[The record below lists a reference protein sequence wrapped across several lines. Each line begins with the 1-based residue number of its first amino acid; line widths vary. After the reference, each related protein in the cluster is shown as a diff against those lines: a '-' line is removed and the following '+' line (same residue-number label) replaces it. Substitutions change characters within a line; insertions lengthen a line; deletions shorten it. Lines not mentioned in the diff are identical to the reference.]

1 MALIVRIDVDRPY
14 GKHPITRH
22 VLSKV
27 SSDLY
32 FPKVEA
38 FGYLDEL
45 KQMLLMLGERKARAY
60 VFFRECT
67 LPSESILRLMKEGRH
82 EIGLHLENSRTF
94 ETFLAEKQKLESHVG
109 QPILAMSKHGSGVF
123 KYGRRHYAPY
133 EMDKYIE
140 WARRTKMKVLFGN
153 LEDPTIE
160 PLDTE
165 LGVACFPAAF
175 WLEPYWRNTVK
186 FPDDWLFSN
195 ARERDT
201 VLLVHPENVLESP
214 KISQSFIRLIDGIET
229 KILP

>member
-22 VLSKV
+22 LLSRI

-45 KQMLLMLGERKARAY
+45 KKMLLLLNERKARSY
-60 VFFRECT
+60 VFFRQCT
-67 LPSESILRLMKEGRH
+67 LPSEPILRLMEEGSH
-82 EIGLHLENSRTF
+82 EIGLHLENSRSF
-94 ETFLAEKQKLESHVG
+94 ETFLAEKQTLESHVG
-109 QPILAMSKHGSGVF
+109 KPVLSMSKHGSGVF

-133 EMDKYIE
+133 EMDRYID
-140 WARRTKMKVLFGN
+140 WARRVHMKTIFGN
-153 LEDPTIE
+153 LEDPSIT
-160 PLDTE
+160 PLDE
-165 LGVACFPAAF
+165 AGGLVCFPSAF
-175 WLEPYWRNTVK
+175 WLEPHWRNTMK
-186 FPDDWLFSN
+186 FPDDWLFTQ

-201 VLLVHPENVLESP
+201 VLLVHPENVLENP
-214 KISQSFIRLIDGIET
+214 RISQSFIRMIDDIET